1 MIDQTTKQEEW
12 DVWLDRQIQCLRV
25 HEFDKLDLANVI
37 EELEDLGR
45 EQRNACKS
53 FCRQI
58 MVHLL
63 LIDYWH
69 EQAET
74 RNHWQAEIVNFQS
87 ELQDRLTTNY
97 RKYLTENL
105 QLIYKQSL
113 KIVECKTELSDHF
126 PENCPYTIEQIIEE
140 D

>member
-1 MIDQTTKQEEW
+1 MIEKTTKQEEW
-12 DVWLDRQIQCLRV
+12 DVWLDKQVKYLRL
-25 HEFDKLDLANVI
+25 HKFDQLDLDNIV

-58 MVHLL
+58 IVHRL

-69 EQAET
+69 EQAQT
-74 RNHWQAEIVNFQS
+74 RNHWRAEVVSFQS

-105 QLIYKQSL
+105 QLIYKQSR
-113 KIVECKTELSDHF
+113 KIVEYKTELSDRF